1 MAVAAAAVDHQDDN
15 QVAVAAAAADHQD
28 DHQVAVAAA
37 AVDQEDHQD
46 GQQVAVA
53 AAAVDQ
59 EDHQDGHQVAVA
71 AAALGRSQIALDLVA
86 AEHLLGL
93 VVPAAPRLLRLL
105 VLLDRL
111 WFFPASA
118 LLAGETY
125 LWDASVPSV

>member
-1 MAVAAAAVDHQDDN
+1 MAVAAAVVDQE
-15 QVAVAAAAADHQD
+15 DHQD
-28 DHQVAVAAA
+28 DHQVAVAA
-37 AVDQEDHQD
+37 VS
-46 GQQVAVA
+46 
-53 AAAVDQ
+53 
-59 EDHQDGHQVAVA
+59 
-71 AAALGRSQIALDLVA
+71 LGRSQIALDLVA

-125 LWDASVPSV
+125 LWDASVPLV